1 MPRFRFELQ
10 AVLDHR
16 QRQER
21 EHQRAVA
28 ELERQRVAL
37 EGTIRACQSGIVQER
52 EHMRSLLAGA
62 DMRGARQQVAAA
74 SRLSA
79 QAQRAVLELSGLLKR
94 VETARAAL
102 LEATKRRKAVELL
115 KEHRLADWTYRQNK
129 KEAEAVDE
137 IAVMRTARGE
147 QAL

>member
-1 MPRFRFELQ
+1 VARFRFELQ

-28 ELERQRVAL
+28 ELERQRVAY
-37 EGTIRACQSGIVQER
+37 ENTIRACQDGLTQER
-52 EHMRSLLAGA
+52 EHMRSLLAVA
-62 DMRGARQQVAAA
+62 DVRGARQQVAAA

-79 QAQRAVLELSGLLKR
+79 QAQRAVLELAGLHKR
-94 VETARAAL
+94 LDVARSAL

-115 KEHRLADWTYRQNK
+115 KERRLEEWTRAQNK
-129 KEAEAVDE
+129 KESDAVDE
-137 IAVMRTARGE
+137 IAVMRAARG
-147 QAL
+147 ANP